1 MNILENLNIILI
13 NLDIPFATGH
23 YAGTPPETYAV
34 IIPLADSFAFHADN
48 IPLADIQE
56 ARLALYSKGNYYT
69 LRQRIVNALLAGGFT
84 ITDRRYIEFET
95 DTEYHHSA
103 IDVSKHYPIEEAG

>member
-23 YAGTPPETYAV
+23 YGGTPPDTYVV
-34 IIPLADSFAFHADN
+34 IVPLADSFAHCADN
-48 IPLADIQE
+48 RPQADIQE

-69 LRQRIVNALLAGGFT
+69 LRQRIVNALLSDGFT
-84 ITDRRYIEFET
+84 ITDRRYIEYEN
-95 DTEYHHSA
+95 DTGYHHA
-103 IDVSKHYPIEEAG
+103 AVDVSKIYHTEEAG